1 MSEQNKKELYVDRN
15 NDKYLGDLNLL
26 NRRKNEWYAAHPKYK
41 LYRLL
46 TFLVFGLGCFGIYK
60 AYLFTQ
66 GGSTAKEMLPLHAS
80 IWVTGLAT
88 ILVNRLGKKVY
99 EKPFGAIHSAR
110 IEAAP
115 KGLYY
120 IYQQGMMMIT
130 YYIKDKDLK
139 EIIRDDEVNCLYFK
153 GKGML

>member
-60 AYLFTQ
+60 AYL
-66 GGSTAKEMLPLHAS
+66 L
-80 IWVTGLAT
+80 
-88 ILVNRLGKKVY
+88 
-99 EKPFGAIHSAR
+99 
-110 IEAAP
+110 
-115 KGLYY
+115 
-120 IYQQGMMMIT
+120 
-130 YYIKDKDLK
+130 LK
-139 EIIRDDEVNCLYFK
+139 EEALPRRCCRCTHPS
-153 GKGML
+153 G

>member
-66 GGSTAKEMLPLHAS
+66 GKHCQGDDAA
-80 IWVTGLAT
+80 
-88 ILVNRLGKKVY
+88 
-99 EKPFGAIHSAR
+99 AR
-110 IEAAP
+110 IHLGNRFGNHSGEP
-115 KGLYY
+115 LGEE
-120 IYQQGMMMIT
+120 G
-130 YYIKDKDLK
+130 
-139 EIIRDDEVNCLYFK
+139 V
-153 GKGML
+153 

>member
-41 LYRLL
+41 LYRFL

-66 GGSTAKEMLPLHAS
+66 GGSTAKEMLGNRFGNHSGEPLGEEG
-80 IWVTGLAT
+80 V
-88 ILVNRLGKKVY
+88 R
-99 EKPFGAIHSAR
+99 
-110 IEAAP
+110 EAVRCDSFCP
-115 KGLYY
+115 
-120 IYQQGMMMIT
+120 
-130 YYIKDKDLK
+130 
-139 EIIRDDEVNCLYFK
+139 N
-153 GKGML
+153 